1 MVSRYLSAPDQR
13 QDRHL
18 PARSRASPSNW
29 RGSARPLSAAP
40 GGPSILSPVRP
51 DQIVGV
57 LIGRHRRDRGYAHH
71 GRGGRSPN
79 SPIRPTSRGTEVNG
93 ELRGQHAWVFWC
105 SRSSDTFSNFFCEE
119 ALRGCTYTAGL
130 CISIQRYSYRYRYRM
145 LIGQPAGDR
154 HSLRRT
160 DFHWPEVPQG
170 AGP

>member
-105 SRSSDTFSNFFCEE
+105 SRSSDTNDQALTCE
-119 ALRGCTYTAGL
+119 YVW
-130 CISIQRYSYRYRYRM
+130 
-145 LIGQPAGDR
+145 DN
-154 HSLRRT
+154 
-160 DFHWPEVPQG
+160 DFPSTSHQVKDMGVCVGFRLQSG
-170 AGP
+170 